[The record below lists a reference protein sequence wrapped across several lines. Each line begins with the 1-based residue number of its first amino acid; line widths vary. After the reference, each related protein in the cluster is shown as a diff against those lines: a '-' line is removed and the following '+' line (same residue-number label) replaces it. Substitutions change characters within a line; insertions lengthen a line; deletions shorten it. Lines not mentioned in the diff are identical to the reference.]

1 MNRLIIY
8 FTVFIVLKGCR
19 SAPTFM
25 DNERY
30 GQTCA
35 SCSGV
40 ETSNECEHNTRCDHN
55 EVCSMHYYVT
65 ESGKS
70 LFDYGCAVPQT
81 CLQGIGPIFGKRSEG
96 HHVKCVVCCNDTIAC
111 NRNLICNQNG
121 SQNSSFPR
129 ECSDIKGILKSG
141 VYTIYPFGKPT
152 PLISVF
158 CEVDEME
165 MSGHIFMCAINYTS
179 ITRIYRGEL
188 MEPLI
193 SLETGLTIKMV
204 LVMHKANIGLVCIF
218 ESYTQKHQLSESE
231 LDFEVKRNDI
241 IHQITSNGNHKL
253 QIIMTDF
260 SSVTK
265 YANYDS
271 FSVSNETNGYQLSVG
286 GYSGD
291 AGDSLT
297 RHNGQKFTT
306 DDRDNDPYGGWN
318 CATHYH
324 GAWWYEACHDSNLN
338 GKYTLTSDCPYGTGI
353 IWYTFHSS
361 YYYCLKSTTMMIRR
375 N

>member
-1 MNRLIIY
+1 MNRLIIC
-8 FTVFIVLKGCR
+8 FTVFIVLKGSR
-19 SAPTFM
+19 SEPTFM

-30 GQTCA
+30 GQICA

-40 ETSNECEHNTRCDHN
+40 ETSNECEHNIRCDLN

-81 CLQGIGPIFGKRSEG
+81 CLQGFAPIFGKRSEG

-111 NRNLICNQNG
+111 NRNLTCN
-121 SQNSSFPR
+121 QNSSFPR

-158 CEVDEME
+158 CEVD
-165 MSGHIFMCAINYTS
+165 GNGNVWTDIQK
-179 ITRIYRGEL
+179 RIDGTVDFFRNWTDYKNGFGNAQGEYW
-188 MEPLI
+188 
-193 SLETGLTIKMV
+193 
-204 LVMHKANIGLVCIF
+204 IG
-218 ESYTQKHQLSESE
+218 
-231 LDFEVKRNDI
+231 NDI

>member
-25 DNERY
+25 DNEGY

-158 CEVDEME
+158 CEVD
-165 MSGHIFMCAINYTS
+165 G
-179 ITRIYRGEL
+179 
-188 MEPLI
+188 
-193 SLETGLTIKMV
+193 
-204 LVMHKANIGLVCIF
+204 
-218 ESYTQKHQLSESE
+218 
-231 LDFEVKRNDI
+231 
-241 IHQITSNGNHKL
+241 NGNVW
-253 QIIMTDF
+253 TDIQRRIDGTVDF
-260 SSVTK
+260 FRNWTDYK
-265 YANYDS
+265 
-271 FSVSNETNGYQLSVG
+271 NGFGNAQGEYWI
-286 GYSGD
+286 
-291 AGDSLT
+291 GDSLT

-324 GAWWYEACHDSNLN
+324 GAWWYEACHYSNLN